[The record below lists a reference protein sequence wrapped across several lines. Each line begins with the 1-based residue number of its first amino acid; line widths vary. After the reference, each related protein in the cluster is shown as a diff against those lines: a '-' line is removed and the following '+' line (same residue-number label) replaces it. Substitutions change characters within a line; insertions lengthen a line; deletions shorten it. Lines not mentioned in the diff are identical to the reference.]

1 LTWDYLDNAID
12 FIFMTDIILTF
23 LSAAYDDEGNLITER
38 KAIILNYLKGWF
50 IIDLMVI
57 RHLTHSHQFRFTL
70 F

>member
-1 LTWDYLDNAID
+1 
-12 FIFMTDIILTF
+12 MTDIILTF

-57 RHLTHSHQFRFTL
+57 RHLTHSRQFRFTL